1 MPRHRRRT
9 SLRLVALLAVTAL
22 AFAACGD
29 DDDDGDTNAG
39 GSDTTAAQSSGGTT
53 YALAFAGPLTGPNAN
68 LGINI
73 RDGAKVA
80 VDEAN
85 KAGGDIRFV
94 LKSFDTQGDPAQAPT
109 VKDKYIND
117 DSIIGIVGPAFS
129 GESKAAGPIFAQAG
143 LNTITA
149 SATNPA
155 LSENGWKTFNRILG
169 NDATQGPA
177 AAKYIKDVLKADKV
191 FVSDDTSEYGKGLA
205 DIVKKDLGAAVAGS
219 DQTAADGKQDDFSA
233 TVTKAKASGATVF
246 FYGGYYSNASKLAK
260 QLKDGGFTGQ
270 FVAADGVKDDG
281 FIKGAGA
288 AAEGVIVTCPCLPP
302 DQAPDFATAY
312 KKAYNSDPATYSAEA
327 YDAANVFLAGIKAG
341 KTSSEDMKSFISSYD
356 EKGVTKQVK
365 FDAKGEPAE
374 VTVWA
379 YKVERGKIV
388 ADQEVK

>member
-1 MPRHRRRT
+1 MRSVFKIGAP
-9 SLRLVALLAVTAL
+9 LVAAAL
-22 AFAACGD
+22 ALSAC
-29 DDDDGDTNAG
+29 
-39 GSDTTAAQSSGGTT
+39 GGTT
-53 YALAFAGPLTGPNAN
+53 GDGDSASGDKACDLKIGFFGALTGDAAN

-73 RDGAKVA
+73 KNGAELAVNEYNGKNADCKVTL
-80 VDEAN
+80 V
-85 KAGGDIRFV
+85 
-94 LKSFDTQGDPAQAPT
+94 SFDSQGDPSIAPGLAQKAVT
-109 VKDKYIND
+109 DKKLV
-117 DSIIGIVGPAFS
+117 GIVGPAFS

-155 LSENGWKTFNRILG
+155 LSENGWKTFHRILG

-205 DIVKKDLGAAVAGS
+205 DIVKKDLGSAVVAT
-219 DQTAADGKQDDFSA
+219 DQTAADGKQDDFSP

-246 FYGGYYSNASKLAK
+246 FYGGYYSNASKLVK

-288 AAEGVIVTCPCLPP
+288 AAEGAIVTCPCLPP
-302 DQAPDFATAY
+302 DQAPEFAAAY

-327 YDAANVFLAGIKAG
+327 YDAANVFLAAIKDG
-341 KTSSEDMKSFISSYD
+341 KTSSADMMSFISSYSA
-356 EKGVTKQVK
+356 KGVTKNVK

-374 VTVWA
+374 VSVWA
-379 YKVERGKIV
+379 YKVSGGKIV
-388 ADQEVK
+388 PDQEVK

>member
-1 MPRHRRRT
+1 
-9 SLRLVALLAVTAL
+9 LRSVFKFGAPLVAAAL
-22 AFAACGD
+22 ALSAC
-29 DDDDGDTNAG
+29 
-39 GSDTTAAQSSGGTT
+39 GGTT
-53 YALAFAGPLTGPNAN
+53 GDDTGSGSGDKACDLKIGFFGALTGDAAN

-73 RDGAKVA
+73 KNGAELAVKQYNEKNADCKVSLA
-80 VDEAN
+80 
-85 KAGGDIRFV
+85 
-94 LKSFDTQGDPAQAPT
+94 SFDSQGDPAQAPGLAQKA
-109 VKDKYIND
+109 VSDKKLV
-117 DSIIGIVGPAFS
+117 GIVGPAFS

-155 LSENGWKTFNRILG
+155 LSENGWKTFHRILG

-205 DIVKKDLGAAVAGS
+205 DIVKKDLGSAVVGS
-219 DQTAADGKQDDFSA
+219 DQTAADGKQDDFSP
-233 TVTKAKASGATVF
+233 TVTKAKSSGAKVF

-288 AAEGVIVTCPCLPP
+288 AAEGAIVTCPCLPP
-302 DQAPDFATAY
+302 DQAPEFATEY

-327 YDAANVFLAGIKAG
+327 YDAANVFLAAIKAG
-341 KTSSEDMKSFISSYD
+341 KTSSADMMSFIGSYD
-356 EKGVTKQVK
+356 QKGVTKQVK

-379 YKVERGKIV
+379 YKVEGGKIV
-388 ADQEVK
+388 KDQEIK